1 MLIAGGFGLV
11 ALLLAALGIYGVLAY
26 GVAERRREIGI
37 RMALGSSARQ
47 VFGLVLGD
55 GAKITVAGLVVGLAG
70 GLALSGVMDRVLFGV
85 TATDARVLGGVALLL
100 ALVAL
105 VATIVP
111 ARRAAKVN
119 PMNALQM

>member
-1 MLIAGGFGLV
+1 MLIAAAFGLV

-37 RMALGSSARQ
+37 RLALGSTARE

-55 GAKITVAGLVVGLAG
+55 GAKITVVGLALGLAG
-70 GLALSGVMDRVLFGV
+70 GFGLSRVMTSVLYGV
-85 TATDARVLGGVALLL
+85 TATDARVLAGVVALL

-105 VATIVP
+105 VATFVP
-111 ARRAAKVN
+111 ARRASRVS
-119 PMNALQM
+119 PIEALQ